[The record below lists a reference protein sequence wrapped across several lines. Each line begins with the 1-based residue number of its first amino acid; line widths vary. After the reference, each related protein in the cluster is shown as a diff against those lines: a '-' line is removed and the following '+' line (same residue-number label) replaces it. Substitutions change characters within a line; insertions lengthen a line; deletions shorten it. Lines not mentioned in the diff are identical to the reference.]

1 MKKLWV
7 LAGIG
12 SGLGIGLFVVAG
24 AGRAYAEGVKPISG
38 PIDLTVY
45 KDDFALIHEKR
56 SVSLTEGSNQVR
68 LDHVSKQLDPNTV
81 TFDPEHG
88 SEVVATTYD
97 LGVGATA
104 GLIQRL
110 QGKEVELIWAS
121 TDGHEGDRL
130 KGILEPAPDGFL
142 IRSGDKV
149 YLNPA
154 GTLVAPADSDVDM
167 MPGLSVQLASKAA
180 GSQALG
186 MTYLTRGMSW
196 SADYVAHLDPE
207 TSTMRLECWAS
218 VTNGTGI
225 PYKDAS
231 ITFVA
236 GSPNRGVRM
245 RAKAEIAGLAEDT
258 SYGGRPDAPAT
269 LAAPAMAPSAVGE
282 LYEYPATA
290 PATIGID
297 QMSRVRM
304 FQAESI
310 PVRFDYNVHLNGMSP
325 WTQPGTQDRFGAQ
338 LAVKFENK
346 KDGGLGLPLPAGGV
360 RVFENDGK
368 KDRYTGADTM
378 SDVPKDTPVNLSL
391 TKVFDVYAQPT
402 LVKSQKIDKHTVR
415 QTLRIKAHNSKT
427 KEITLRV
434 VNNMYGTPWKAF
446 SGEKPEKLNANEVQW
461 NIVIPANSDKT
472 IETTFDIKY

>member
-24 AGRAYAEGVKPISG
+24 AGQARAEGVKPISG

-56 SVSLTEGSNQVR
+56 SVSLAEGSNQVR
-68 LDHVSKQLDPNTV
+68 LDHVSRQLDPNTV
-81 TFDPEHG
+81 TFDPERG

-97 LGVGATA
+97 LGVGATE

-167 MPGLSVQLASKAA
+167 MPGLSVQLASKTA
-180 GSQALG
+180 GPQALG
-186 MTYLTRGMSW
+186 MTYLTRGLSW
-196 SADYVAHLDPE
+196 SADYVAHLDSE

-236 GSPNRGVRM
+236 GSPNRGVKA
-245 RAKAEIAGLAEDT
+245 RAKTEAAGGLADGEFN
-258 SYGGRPDAPAT
+258 RPYSATVDAPAV
-269 LAAPAMAPSAVGE
+269 AAPSAVGE
-282 LYEYPATA
+282 LYEYPASA
-290 PATIGID
+290 PATIGVN

-310 PVRFDYNVHLNGMSP
+310 PVRFDYNVHLGGMSP
-325 WTQPGTQDRFGAQ
+325 WTQPGLQDRVGAQ
-338 LAVKFENK
+338 LAVKFENDK
-346 KDGGLGLPLPAGGV
+346 KGGLGFPLPAGGV
-360 RVFENDGK
+360 RVFENDGS
-368 KDRYTGADTM
+368 KDRYTGADTV

-402 LVKSQKIDKHTVR
+402 LIKSQKIDKHTMR
-415 QTLRIKAHNSKT
+415 QTMRIKAHNSKS

-434 VNNMYGTPWKAF
+434 VNNMYGTPWKVI
-446 SGEKPEKLNANEVQW
+446 SGEASERINSNEVQW
-461 NIVIPANSDKT
+461 KIIIPANSDKT